1 MTPNPLRG
9 HGKLVR
15 QQNLYADTP
24 HEVRLTAKV
33 RVFSWTPLKTL
44 LFSLP
49 SLFHPLEIYSVNF
62 VVIRVPIKLQIL
74 WVLVWSL
81 TGYVFMTLAKRNVGT
96 SPSAWRPNLVW
107 ITVRQSNHKAKRYH
121 RSPLLINV
129 SFFCLSYSKIIRD

>member
-1 MTPNPLRG
+1 MCGGKNAIGFGVTPNPLRG

-62 VVIRVPIKLQIL
+62 VVIWTRK
-74 WVLVWSL
+74 
-81 TGYVFMTLAKRNVGT
+81 GYVFMTLAKRNVGT